1 MNGTSDTRETRR
13 KLYNLTL
20 HNQSKLAD
28 LLTDWE
34 VEVEPRLVPV
44 HNPQDWAQIK
54 RIVRMAT
61 ADIPAGSA
69 TLIGGMTQVAL
80 LISQL
85 ELFELFYIKL
95 SFNDHAGR
103 PTPSGIC
110 PHINWTATETS
121 NIRKLIN
128 APF

>member
-1 MNGTSDTRETRR
+1 MNSTSNTRETRR

-44 HNPQDWAQIK
+44 YNPQDWAQIK

-95 SFNDHAGR
+95 SFNDRAGR

-121 NIRKLIN
+121 DIRKLIN

>member
-1 MNGTSDTRETRR
+1 MSGTSGTRR

-20 HNQSKLAD
+20 HNQSKLAT

-34 VEVEPRLVPV
+34 IEVEPRLVPV

-61 ADIPAGSA
+61 TDIPIGSA
-69 TLIGGMTQVAL
+69 ALIGGMTQVAM

-95 SFNDHAGR
+95 SFDKGVGR
-103 PTPSGIC
+103 PIPSGIC
-110 PHINWTATETS
+110 PHIKWTAKELS
-121 NIRKLIN
+121 DIRKWN
-128 APF
+128 HV